1 MNFLVTGATGFIGT
15 NIVEQLLQKG
25 HRVVAF
31 SNQPMRPSVAAHL
44 GRLDGELLNVQGDVR
59 DQAAVRNELL
69 RHKVSHVLHGAV
81 VTSDSHREQHDGS
94 MIIDINLAGTASVV
108 TAAGEAGVE
117 KFVYLGSAGVYSE
130 ELRPD
135 GSILSEDVPHQV
147 STLYGISKST
157 AEGIVARVA
166 ALWNLPYAIGRIGTA
181 FGPWEHQTGFRDTM
195 SPIYQLTRMAHR
207 GERAIVPF
215 DKNKN
220 WHYSRD
226 AAASLIILATKPTS
240 KSVYNLGPKECWPLS
255 EWARLLTVNFPTF
268 DFSIAKPGNVE
279 VYGEV
284 DGGRL
289 SWQLFED
296 EFGPTAKHGLQLA
309 FDDYLTWLR
318 DHDIFSH

>member
-15 NIVEQLLQKG
+15 NIVEQLLRSG

-31 SNQPMRPSVAAHL
+31 SNQPMPPFVVNQL
-44 GRLDGELLNVQGDVR
+44 VRLDGELVNVEGDVR
-59 DQAAVRNELL
+59 DQAAVRTELL

-81 VTSDSHREQHDGS
+81 VTSDSHREQHHGS

-130 ELRPD
+130 ELQPD
-135 GSILSEDVPHQV
+135 GMILAEDVPHQV
-147 STLYGISKST
+147 STLYGISKSA
-157 AEGIVARVA
+157 AEGIVARIA
-166 ALWNLPYAIGRIGTA
+166 TLWKLPYAIGRIGTA

-207 GERAIVPF
+207 GERAIIPF

-226 AAASLIILATKPTS
+226 AAAALIKLASEATS
-240 KSVYNLGPKECWPLS
+240 KSVYNLGPEECWPLS
-255 EWARLLTVNFPTF
+255 SWAKLLTGRFPAF
-268 DFSIAKPGNVE
+268 DVSIAKPGNVE

-289 SWQLFED
+289 SGQLFEM
-296 EFGPTAKHGLQLA
+296 EFGPTAKFDLRGA
-309 FDDYLTWLR
+309 FNDYLTWLGE
-318 DHDIFSH
+318 HDIIFP

>member
-15 NIVEQLLQKG
+15 SIVEQLLRSG

-31 SNQPMRPSVAAHL
+31 SNQAMSPFVAEQL
-44 GRLDGELLNVQGDVR
+44 GRLDGELVNVEGDVR
-59 DQAAVRNELL
+59 DQAAIRDELL

-81 VTSDSHREQHDGS
+81 VTSDSHREQHHGS

-108 TAAGEAGVE
+108 TAAGEVGVE

-130 ELRPD
+130 ELQPD
-135 GSILSEDVPHQV
+135 GMILTEDVPHQV
-147 STLYGISKST
+147 STLYGISKSA

-166 ALWNLPYAIGRIGTA
+166 TLWNLPYAIGRIGTA

-195 SPIYQLTRMAHR
+195 SPIYQLTRMAHC
-207 GERAIVPF
+207 GERAIIPF

-226 AAASLIILATKPTS
+226 AAAALITLATERTS
-240 KSVYNLGPKECWPLS
+240 KSVYNLGPEECWPLS
-255 EWARLLTVNFPTF
+255 AWAKLLRVKFPVF
-268 DFSIAKPGNVE
+268 DFSISQPGNVE

-289 SWQLFED
+289 SWQLFD
-296 EFGPTAKHGLQLA
+296 GEFGPTARHGLHVA
-309 FDDYLTWLR
+309 FNDYMAWLQDR
-318 DHDIFSH
+318 DVFSR

>member
-15 NIVEQLLQKG
+15 NIVEQLLRDG
-25 HRVVAF
+25 HRVIAF
-31 SNQPMRPSVAAHL
+31 SNQPMSSSVLKHL
-44 GRLDGELLNVQGDVR
+44 GGLNGELVNVEGDVR
-59 DQAAVRNELL
+59 DQANVRNALL

-81 VTSDSHREQHDGS
+81 VTSDSHREQHHGS

-135 GSILSEDVPHQV
+135 GMILTEDVPHQV
-147 STLYGISKST
+147 STLYGISKSA
-157 AEGIVARVA
+157 AEGIVARIA
-166 ALWNLPYAIGRIGTA
+166 TLWKLPYAIGRIGTA

-207 GERAIVPF
+207 GERAIIPF

-226 AAASLIILATKPTS
+226 AAAALIKLASEATS
-240 KSVYNLGPKECWPLS
+240 KTVYNLGPEECWPLS
-255 EWARLLTVNFPTF
+255 AWAELLTVKFPSF
-268 DFSIAKPGNVE
+268 DFSVAKLGNVE
-279 VYGEV
+279 VYGET

-289 SWQLFED
+289 SWELFHE
-296 EFGPTAKHGLQLA
+296 EFGPTSEHGLQAA
-309 FDDYLTWLR
+309 FNDYLTWLR
-318 DHDIFSH
+318 DHNIFGR